1 LLGNIAG
8 SMENKVISARGNPFL
23 VISLDFELFWGV
35 RDVASVSKYG
45 KNILGVREAVP
56 AILKL
61 FRLYGVNATWAV
73 VGLASYENK
82 KEILSSIPAELPEYV
97 NQRFDPYQHLSAVGD
112 NEKNDPY
119 HFGYSLVRSIQDT
132 PGMEIAS
139 HTFSHFYC
147 LEPRVN
153 HAAWRADLQASL
165 TTLGRL
171 GVQPSSM
178 VFPRN
183 QYDHTH
189 LRAASDFG
197 FRIFRGNEQGFLY
210 EPRSHD
216 ENTISRRVTRLFDA
230 YFDLTGPHSSQALM
244 DDSGLIN
251 IPSSR
256 FLRPCGA
263 RLFEELRF
271 RRILAQMHDAAVSG
285 AGFHL
290 WWHPHNFGVNLP
302 QNLRFLSR
310 VLEYYLYLQE
320 KFGMQ
325 SLTMAEVGVQSQ

>member
-1 LLGNIAG
+1 
-8 SMENKVISARGNPFL
+8 
-23 VISLDFELFWGV
+23 LDFELFWGV
-35 RDVASVSKYG
+35 RDVSSIRKYG

-61 FRLYGVNATWAV
+61 FRLHGVNATWAV
-73 VGLASYENK
+73 VGLATYENK
-82 KEILSSIPAELPEYV
+82 KEMLSSIPSELPEYI
-97 NQRFDPYQHLSAVGD
+97 NQRLDPYQHLSVVGD

-153 HAAWRADLQASL
+153 HAAWRADLQASF

-171 GVQPSSM
+171 GVQPTSI

-183 QYDHTH
+183 QYDPAH
-189 LRAASDFG
+189 LRAACDCG

-210 EPRSHD
+210 KPRSHD
-216 ENTISRRVTRLFDA
+216 ENTSLRRATRLFDA
-230 YFDLTGPHSSQALM
+230 YFDLTGPHSSQALS
-244 DDSGLIN
+244 DDTGLIN

-256 FLRPCGA
+256 FLRPCGIS
-263 RLFEELRF
+263 LFEELRL
-271 RRILAQMHDAAVSG
+271 RRVFAQMHHAAASG
-285 AGFHL
+285 VGFHL

-302 QNLRFLSR
+302 QNLRFLSS
-310 VLEYYLYLQE
+310 VLKYFLYLQE

-325 SLTMAEVGVQSQ
+325 SLTMAEVGAQSY

>member
-1 LLGNIAG
+1 LPVGIDEKMN
-8 SMENKVISARGNPFL
+8 NRVISAKADPFL
-23 VISLDFELFWGV
+23 VISLDFELLWGV
-35 RDVASVSKYG
+35 RDVTSIGKYG

-56 AILKL
+56 GLLKL
-61 FRLYGVNATWAV
+61 FKTYGVNATWAV
-73 VGLASYENK
+73 VGLATFENK
-82 KEILSSIPAELPEYV
+82 KEILSNLPIDRPLYV
-97 NQRFDPYQHLSAVGD
+97 NHQFDPYQHLSIVGD

-147 LEPRVN
+147 LEPREN
-153 HAAWRADLQASL
+153 FAAWRADLQASFNAF
-165 TTLGRL
+165 GRL
-171 GVQPSSM
+171 GISPSSI

-183 QYDHTH
+183 QYDHKH
-189 LRAASDFG
+189 LRNASDSG
-197 FRIFRGNEQGFLY
+197 FRVFRGNEQGFLY
-210 EPRSHD
+210 EARSYE
-216 ENTISRRVTRLFDA
+216 ENTILRRVARLFDSH
-230 YFDLTGPHSSQALM
+230 FDLTGPHLSQALM
-244 DDSGLIN
+244 DESGLVN

-263 RLFEELRF
+263 RLFEELRY
-271 RRILAQMHDAAVSG
+271 RRVQVQMHNAAISG

-310 VLEYYLYLQE
+310 VLEYFLYLKD

-325 SLTMAEVGVQSQ
+325 SLTMAEAGAQKY

>member
-1 LLGNIAG
+1 MN
-8 SMENKVISARGNPFL
+8 NRDISAESDPYL

-35 RDVASVSKYG
+35 RDVTSLKKYG
-45 KNILGVREAVP
+45 KNILGVRDAVP
-56 AILKL
+56 GLLKL
-61 FRLYGVNATWAV
+61 FNTYGVKATWAV
-73 VGLASYENK
+73 VGLATFENK
-82 KEILSSIPAELPEYV
+82 KQILSNLPFDRPLYL
-97 NQRFDPYQHLSAVGD
+97 NQQFDPYQHLSVVGD

-147 LEPRVN
+147 LEPREN
-153 HAAWRADLQASL
+153 YAAWGADLQASL
-165 TTLGRL
+165 NAFGRL
-171 GVQPSSM
+171 GIQPSSI

-183 QYDHTH
+183 QYDDTH
-189 LRAASDFG
+189 LRTASDFG
-197 FRIFRGNEQGFLY
+197 FRTFRGNEKGFLY
-210 EPRSHD
+210 EPRSYS
-216 ENTISRRVTRLFDA
+216 ENTILRRGARLFDA
-230 YFDLTGPHSSQALM
+230 YFDLTGPHLSQALM

-271 RRILAQMHDAAVSG
+271 RRVQEQMHNAAISG

-310 VLEYYLYLQE
+310 VLEYFSYLKGKY
-320 KFGMQ
+320 GMK
-325 SLTMAEVGVQSQ
+325 SLTMAEAGGQNY

>member
-1 LLGNIAG
+1 MVGNIEG
-8 SMENKVISARGNPFL
+8 SMKNKAISAQGKPFL

-35 RDVASVSKYG
+35 RDITSISKYG

-56 AILKL
+56 AILKI

-73 VGLASYENK
+73 VGLATYENK
-82 KEILSSIPAELPEYV
+82 KEMLSSIPSELPGYM
-97 NQRFDPYQHLSAVGD
+97 NQRFDPYQHFSSVGD

-119 HFGYSLVRSIQDT
+119 HFGYSLVRLIQDA

-153 HAAWRADLQASL
+153 HAAWWADLQASL
-165 TTLGRL
+165 TAMARL
-171 GVQPSSM
+171 GVQPTSM

-183 QYDHTH
+183 QYDHEH
-189 LRAASDFG
+189 LRAASDCG
-197 FRIFRGNEQGFLY
+197 FRVFRGNEQGFFY
-210 EPRSHD
+210 APRSHD
-216 ENTISRRVTRLFDA
+216 ENTILRRATRLFDA
-230 YFDLTGPHSSQALM
+230 YFDLTGPHPSQALT

-263 RLFEELRF
+263 KLFEELRF
-271 RRILAQMHDAAVSG
+271 RRVLAQMHNAAVSG

-302 QNLRFLSR
+302 QNLLFLSR
-310 VLEYYLYLQE
+310 VLDYFLHLQE

-325 SLTMAEVGVQSQ
+325 SLTMEEAGVQS